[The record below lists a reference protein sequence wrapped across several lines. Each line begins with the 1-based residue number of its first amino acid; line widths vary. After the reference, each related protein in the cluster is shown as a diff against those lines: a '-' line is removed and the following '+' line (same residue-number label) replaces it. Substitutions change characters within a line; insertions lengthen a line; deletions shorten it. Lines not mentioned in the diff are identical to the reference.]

1 MRGAN
6 ADIIDIILQERDR
19 HFLKELATFRV
30 VDREQ
35 AKTIG
40 GFNSTTRVNTR
51 LLALTKAGLLR
62 RFFLGATEASKKAV
76 YSLSFKGAVLIG
88 ASPHGPRRPS
98 DALLVA
104 DFFVLHQLAIN
115 DVYCA
120 LKKTGTSNV
129 VSIVRWLSFYQ
140 PLTEHIR
147 LIPDAYCEL
156 GSPESSITAFLEID
170 LGHERLKVWVGKI
183 TNYIHLAVSGD
194 YEHIFGQKQFRVLV
208 IAKSERRLESIR
220 KTVRSS
226 TQKIFWF
233 ATIDSI
239 QSQGPFAAIWLR
251 PEGDEPQPL
260 FPAQLPTS

>member
-6 ADIIDIILQERDR
+6 ANIVIQERDR
-19 HFLKELATFRV
+19 RLLKELATFRI

-35 AKTIG
+35 AKIIG

-62 RFFLGATEASKKAV
+62 RFFLGATDASKKAV
-76 YSLSFKGAVLIG
+76 YSLSPKGAALFG
-88 ASPHGPRRPS
+88 TRSHGPRRPNG
-98 DALLVA
+98 ALLVA

-120 LKKTGTSNV
+120 LMRDSTSHAISLV
-129 VSIVRWLSFYQ
+129 HWLSFYQ

-156 GSPESSITAFLEID
+156 GKPECTIAAFLEID
-170 LGHERLKVWVGKI
+170 LGHERLKVWMGKI
-183 TNYIHLAVSGD
+183 TNYIQLAVSGD
-194 YEHIFGQKQFRVLV
+194 YERIFGQKQFRVLV
-208 IAKSERRLESIR
+208 IVNSERRLESIR

-226 TQKIFWF
+226 TQKIFWLTTF
-233 ATIDSI
+233 DSI
-239 QSQGPFAAIWLR
+239 RSQGPFAAIWLR
-251 PEGDEPQPL
+251 PEGDEPQSL
-260 FPAQLPTS
+260 FPA